1 MLKNRALF
9 DDVKTCSSSAFWWL
23 GQHSFLVKLGETIL
37 LIDPFLGEMEG
48 RNVPPL
54 FGPEDATSVQ
64 LVCCTHD
71 HLDHICPTAVSGLAR
86 ATSAIFVA
94 PRACEERMR
103 SLGVPENRL
112 VLLNDGEDA
121 TVHNIKVNAVKASH
135 EFFDETPEGL
145 FPYLGYVLESSGKT
159 IYHAGDTVWWEG
171 LQARLSKWSYDV
183 AFVPINGRD
192 AKRYKEGI
200 IGNMTFQEAA
210 DLLGG
215 LNVALSVPDHY
226 DMFDSNLGDPQAFV
240 DYVNVKYPDRRVWVG
255 EPTERVEIE

>member
-9 DDVKTCSSSAFWWL
+9 EDAGACKDSAFWWL

-54 FGPEDATSVQ
+54 FAPEDATSVQ

-71 HLDHICPTAVSGLAR
+71 HLDHICPAAIRGLAR
-86 ATSAIFVA
+86 ATRAIFVA
-94 PRACEERMR
+94 PKACKQRMQE
-103 SLGVPENRL
+103 LGVPESRL
-112 VLLNDGEDA
+112 VLLNDGEHA
-121 TVHNIKVNAVKASH
+121 TIHNVKVNAVKASH
-135 EFFDETPEGL
+135 EFFDETLEGF

-171 LQARLSKWSYDV
+171 LQGRLSKWSYDV

-192 AKRYKEGI
+192 AKRYQEGI

-215 LNVALSVPDHY
+215 LKVTLSVPDHY
-226 DMFDSNLGDPQAFV
+226 DMFDSNLGDPQAFT
-240 DYVNVKYPDRRVWVG
+240 DYVNVKYPGRRVWMG
-255 EPTERVEIE
+255 QPTERVVF